1 MATLYKMAMGKANE
15 FEADADFWHF
25 KAEQWIKEVRNG
37 AGDIS
42 ATMKHCCQFVVCD
55 TPCKGQVV
63 TCSVC
68 CHFGYQGP

>member
-1 MATLYKMAMGKANE
+1 MAILYKMAMGKANE

-42 ATMKHCCQFVVCD
+42 ATMKHCWFYIILY
-55 TPCKGQVV
+55 
-63 TCSVC
+63 
-68 CHFGYQGP
+68 F

>member
-42 ATMKHCCQFVVCD
+42 ATMKHC
-55 TPCKGQVV
+55 
-63 TCSVC
+63 
-68 CHFGYQGP
+68 